1 MSDTKFHL
9 PSIVNIILDKKLDSN
24 LPNCF
29 CK

>member
-9 PSIVNIILDKKLDSN
+9 PSIVNIILDKKPDSN
-24 LPNCF
+24 LPDCS